1 MLLPKNNEGN
11 RRVLE
16 MFSKSTLRRT
26 NALSKYSV
34 NKKCT
39 SQKLR
44 CAFKSE
50 LFNEN

>member
-1 MLLPKNNEGN
+1 MLPPKNNEEN

-16 MFSKSTLRRT
+16 MFSKLRRKSS
-26 NALSKYSV
+26 LLKYSV

-44 CAFKSE
+44 CAFKS
-50 LFNEN
+50 